1 MRGTENPEMLARY
14 QLLPQKKIS
23 YKMLGL
29 SLLLV
34 VGAILYFGIKYVD
47 KNTYIDDYGRRI
59 PKGKH
64 HNIK

>member
-1 MRGTENPEMLARY
+1 
-14 QLLPQKKIS
+14 
-23 YKMLGL
+23 MLGL